1 MVDLETVVRFVLGV
15 VGLILGARLLVQ
27 GSAKLAATVGVPPL
41 VIGLT
46 VVAFGTGSPELAVTL
61 RAAWSGA
68 PGDADLGVGNVVG
81 SNIANIL
88 LVLGASAMLT
98 PLVVRRRLV
107 GWDVPVMIAA
117 SVLVLALGWD
127 GSLSRT
133 DGAVLFSGIVVYT
146 VASIV
151 QGRRVMARERAEQAE
166 AIAAEGLPSTPA
178 TGAGQVALQFVL
190 IVAGLAILVVGA
202 DQLVQAARTFA
213 RAMGVSEL
221 VIGLTVVALGTSL
234 PEAATSI
241 IAGLRG
247 EREIA
252 LGNAVGSNIFNIL
265 AVLGLAGLSMPE
277 GVPVSSQALR
287 FDIPV
292 MIAVAVA
299 CLPVVF
305 TGARIARWEGALFLA
320 YYFIYTGFLYLRSE
334 QHELM
339 EEFSL
344 VMVAFVLPLTIL
356 GLGLT
361 VLHALQSGRTT
372 GKIQGR
378 A

>member
-15 VGLILGARLLVQ
+15 VALILGARLLVQ
-27 GSAKLAATVGVPPL
+27 GAARLAATVGVPPL

-46 VVAFGTGSPELAVTL
+46 VVAFGTGAPELAVTL
-61 RAAWSGA
+61 RAALSES
-68 PGDADLGVGNVVG
+68 PGGADLGVGNVVG

-117 SVLVLALGWD
+117 SALVLGLGWD

-133 DGAVLFSGIVVYT
+133 DGAILFSGIVVYT

-151 QGRRVMARERAEQAE
+151 QGRRAMARERAEQAE
-166 AIAAEGLPSTPA
+166 VLAAEGVPATPA
-178 TGAGQVALQFVL
+178 AGPGQVLLQFVL
-190 IVAGLAILVVGA
+190 IGVGLAILVVGA

-213 RAMGVSEL
+213 LAMGVSEL
-221 VIGLTVVALGTSL
+221 VIGLTVVAVGTSL

-247 EREIA
+247 ERDIA

-265 AVLGLAGLSMPE
+265 AVLGLAGLITPG

-305 TGARIARWEGALFLA
+305 TGARIARWEGVLFLA
-320 YYFIYTGFLYLRSE
+320 YYGIYTGFLYLRSE
-334 QHELM
+334 QHELI

-361 VLHALQSGRTT
+361 VAWAVRSDRSPGEGRGRT
-372 GKIQGR
+372 
-378 A
+378 